1 VNESFAK
8 TYFTDGRPATGRR
21 FAGLFPRWLGPETV
35 VEVVGVVGDMLPAD
49 LDGGRHPQIFVA
61 QGGKAHIRHVTL
73 VVRTHGDPAAV
84 ASLVQRLVRQVAPG
98 ATVARVGP
106 LEDKIASSVAGPRFT
121 TAVLMVFAMLAL
133 ALAATGL
140 YGALSYDVAQR
151 RREIGLRT
159 ALGAT
164 GGDVIRLVLREG
176 LAPTAIGLVV
186 GVLLATLLTRAM
198 ASALFGVGPLD
209 PVALSAA
216 PVLLFAVAFVA
227 CLVPARRAIADDPL
241 DALRAD

>member
-1 VNESFAK
+1 V
-8 TYFTDGRPATGRR
+8 AT
-21 FAGLFPRWLGPETV
+21 
-35 VEVVGVVGDMLPAD
+35 
-49 LDGGRHPQIFVA
+49 
-61 QGGKAHIRHVTL
+61 
-73 VVRTHGDPAAV
+73 
-84 ASLVQRLVRQVAPG
+84 LVQRLVRQLAPG

-106 LEDKIASSVAGPRFT
+106 LDDKISASIAGPRFT
-121 TAVLMVFAMLAL
+121 TAVLLAFAMLAL
-133 ALAATGL
+133 GLAATGL

-151 RREIGLRT
+151 RREIGVRT

-176 LAPTAIGLVV
+176 LAPTAIGLVA

-209 PVALSAA
+209 PVVLSAA
-216 PVLLFAVAFVA
+216 PVLLLAVAFVA
-227 CLVPARRAIADDPL
+227 CLIPARRAIADDPL